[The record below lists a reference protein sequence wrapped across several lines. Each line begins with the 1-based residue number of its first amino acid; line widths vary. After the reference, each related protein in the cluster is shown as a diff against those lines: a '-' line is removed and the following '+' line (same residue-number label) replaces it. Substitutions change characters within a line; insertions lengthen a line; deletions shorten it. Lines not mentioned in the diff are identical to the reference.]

1 MRLKG
6 KVAAIT
12 GAASG
17 IGRASAVLFAKEGA
31 KIVAADLNDESGKQ
45 TVKIIEKND
54 GEAIFVQTDV
64 SKSIDVQR
72 MIKAAID
79 NYGRL
84 DILFNN
90 AGINITGNILKTTEE
105 EFDRMMGTNVKGVF
119 LGCKHAIPEMKKT
132 GGGVIINTSSVGGFV
147 GFKANAVYNATKGAV
162 LNMTRALAIDHARDG
177 IRVNTICPGLID
189 TPLARKWL
197 KEQEDPKAAADV
209 LIGRIGIPEDVAY
222 AALYLASEES
232 TFVTGSAFVVDGGFL
247 AG

>member
-6 KVAAIT
+6 RVAIIT

-17 IGRASAVLFAKEGA
+17 IGRETAVLFAKEGA
-31 KIVAADLNDESGKQ
+31 KVVAADLNDEAGRQ
-45 TVKIIEKND
+45 TVEIISKNR
-54 GEAIFVQTDV
+54 GEAIFVRTDV

-72 MIKAAID
+72 MVKTAID

-90 AGINITGNILKTTEE
+90 AGINITGTVLKTTEE

-132 GGGVIINTSSVGGFV
+132 GGGIIINTSSVGGYV
-147 GFKANAVYNATKGAV
+147 GFKADAVYNATKGAI

-177 IRVNTICPGLID
+177 IRVNAICPGLID
-189 TPLARKWL
+189 TPLAKKWL

-209 LIGRIGIPEDVAY
+209 LIGRIGRPDDVAY

-232 TFVTGSAFVVDGGFL
+232 TFVTGSALVVDGGFL
-247 AG
+247 AA

>member
-6 KVAAIT
+6 KVAIIT

-31 KIVAADLNDESGKQ
+31 KVVVADLNDESGKQ
-45 TVKIIEKND
+45 TVEIIEKNG

-64 SKSIDVQR
+64 SKPIDVQR
-72 MIKAAID
+72 MIKAAIN

-147 GFKANAVYNATKGAV
+147 GFKADAVYNATKGAV
-162 LNMTRALAIDHARDG
+162 LNMTRALAIDHAREG

-209 LIGRIGIPEDVAY
+209 LIGRIGNPEDVAY

-232 TFVTGSAFVVDGGFL
+232 TFVTGSALVVDGGFL

>member
-6 KVAAIT
+6 RVAIIT

-17 IGRASAVLFAKEGA
+17 IGRETAVLFAKEGA
-31 KIVAADLNDESGKQ
+31 KVVAADLNDEAGRQ
-45 TVKIIEKND
+45 TVEIISKNR
-54 GEAIFVQTDV
+54 GEAIFVRTDV

-72 MIKAAID
+72 MVKTAID

-90 AGINITGNILKTTEE
+90 AGINITGTVLKTTEE

-132 GGGVIINTSSVGGFV
+132 GGGIIINTSSVGGYV
-147 GFKANAVYNATKGAV
+147 GFKADAVYNATKGAI

-177 IRVNTICPGLID
+177 IRVNAICPGLID
-189 TPLARKWL
+189 TPLAKKWL
-197 KEQEDPKAAADV
+197 KEQEDPKAAANV
-209 LIGRIGIPEDVAY
+209 LIGRIGRPDDVAY

-232 TFVTGSAFVVDGGFL
+232 TFVTGSALVVDGGFL
-247 AG
+247 AA